1 MSKSMGIAP
10 ALGFK
15 FVKDQ
20 TSVLHKPKVWYTY
33 QQMEELFCF
42 FGWWS
47 QSCWFYSGCVSL
59 WNLQGTLL
67 LVRAL
72 PVVFVRVFVG
82 VTLVV
87 GLSKWGRCGLKI
99 LIVWQCLQSLIDGI
113 YSGELVMTASGE
125 RLRLEI
131 WRRTAVCFDC
141 LTPWQAAWYLC
152 RLVSVMMLRK
162 VCALRGIV
170 Q

>member
-1 MSKSMGIAP
+1 MSKSMGIVP

-82 VTLVV
+82 VTRVV

-99 LIVWQCLQSLIDGI
+99 LIVWQCLQSLIDGHI
-113 YSGELVMTASGE
+113 VDSLWWLPVVKGSDLRFGV
-125 RLRLEI
+125 RLQSVLI
-131 WRRTAVCFDC
+131 
-141 LTPWQAAWYLC
+141 AWHPG
-152 RLVSVMMLRK
+152 RQHDT
-162 VCALRGIV
+162 CAGWWV
-170 Q
+170 